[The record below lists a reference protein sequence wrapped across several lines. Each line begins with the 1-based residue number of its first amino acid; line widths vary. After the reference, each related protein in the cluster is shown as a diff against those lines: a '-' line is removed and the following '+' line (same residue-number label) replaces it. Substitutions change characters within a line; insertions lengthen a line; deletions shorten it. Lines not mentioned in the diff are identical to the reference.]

1 MTAQVYLSVIQ
12 VAERLGVSR
21 DSIYRWKRLADF
33 PKAYKLSAGS
43 SRWRLV
49 DIEAWEAK
57 LDAAFA
63 THLSFA
69 PSLQA
74 TA

>member
-1 MTAQVYLSVIQ
+1 MAAHVYLSVIQ
-12 VAERLGVSR
+12 VAERLGVLR
-21 DSIYRWKRLADF
+21 DSIYRWKRLGGF
-33 PKAYKLSAGS
+33 PAAYKLSAGS
-43 SRWRLV
+43 SRWRLA
-49 DIEAWEAK
+49 DIEAWESK

>member
-1 MTAQVYLSVIQ
+1 MAAHVYLSVIQ

-21 DSIYRWKRLADF
+21 DSIYRWKRLGDF
-33 PKAYKLSAGS
+33 PAAYKLSAGS
-43 SRWRLV
+43 SRWRLA
-49 DIEAWEAK
+49 DIEAWAAN